1 MKIPEI
7 GRFIKDKNIALENV
21 SFEVLLYILS
31 LYKES
36 VYLIGSRETVERA
49 CVVYQR
55 GIGES
60 HLGFLSPPKYKIKN
74 FVNFFEDITAVSVQA
89 LASKK
94 LLGVCGFI
102 DKQVYTDTIIP
113 LEKKPGSIISEN
125 TNYDQLIELL
135 NNLRYVEVDEILH
148 AGNFIIRGGA
158 IDIIPYN
165 SSNIIRISFLDD
177 NCAIYH
183 VNKTLNQ
190 IKQQVKS
197 FVLLPQLIKKKA
209 VLKSM
214 LPLKSVVFYSE
225 IEKKLY
231 YNLEDKI
238 EPLLSKVIDYQRFIK
253 EYKNKVIQVLPFDID
268 VGFEIQKQAFI
279 PSWFS
284 QKGTVATQHN
294 KHLIGKTKLL
304 YGGVYIH
311 DDFGFCEYLGLEKLN
326 KQERVCLKFTDGVV
340 KLDVYYLSK
349 LSFFSQTRAPRLKLG
364 SLNKPGVWK
373 QKKAKAFNE
382 ATMFVKDLVVSYAQ
396 RDKQPSRQ
404 YNTKDVLIKNF
415 VKAFKYKD
423 TEDQL
428 SCWNNIVDD
437 FNKPTPINRLICGD
451 VGFGKTELAIRAAF
465 LSIINDEQV
474 VVLAPTTLLANQLYQ
489 CFSDRLNDFGVTV
502 DVLSRFSKKPNEVVF
517 QYLSKKTDVLIGT
530 SSVLFKPD
538 LLKQCGLFI
547 VDEEHRF
554 GVKDKELI
562 FKHNPGVNF
571 LSMSATPLPRTLELA
586 LKNIRNLST
595 IQTPPISRK
604 PIISS
609 VSFYNEGLIRD
620 LILKEIAR
628 GGQVYIVDNS
638 VDKLKNLFSILK
650 QLLPNI
656 RFDLIFGSMPGFKLL
671 QKMDLFIKGKTKVL
685 LSTTIIESGIDIG
698 LTNTI
703 IINNAHLLGLSQLH
717 QLRGRVGRSSYQA
730 FAWFLVPKKTITDNG
745 IKRLKAIVKHNL
757 LGVGYNLSLEDLS
770 IRGSGSL
777 FGYKQSGVG
786 GVGFDYYTKL
796 LALAVKGLGINSDLG
811 CLVDLNNKPI
821 SSAFINNDNARAFY
835 YKIIFSAENQTDLN
849 KIEEEIV
856 LLYGFCS
863 KEVKHLLLCRKIS
876 LIAQTKYIKSIIKIK
891 KTTTVSFHLDLVDAF
906 ILYLINYIKT
916 FFDKRSLNFKF
927 ISSHKSLIF
936 KFQHSDKNDY
946 ILLMSF
952 INNLSFTK

>member
-7 GRFIKDKNIALENV
+7 GLFIKNKNIALENV

-36 VYLIGSRETVERA
+36 IYLIGSRKTVERA
-49 CVVYQR
+49 CVVYQ
-55 GIGES
+55 GGVGES
-60 HLGFLSPPKYKIKN
+60 HLGFLSPPKHNIKN
-74 FVNFFEDITAVSVQA
+74 FVNFFENITSVSVQA
-89 LASKK
+89 FASKK
-94 LLGVCGFI
+94 LVGVCGFI
-102 DKQVYTDTIIP
+102 DRQVYTDTIIP
-113 LEKKPGSIISEN
+113 LEKKSGSIITEN
-125 TNYDQLIELL
+125 TNYDELIEVL
-135 NNLRYVEVDEILH
+135 NSLRYTEVDETLH
-148 AGNFIIRGGA
+148 AGNFLVRGGA
-158 IDIIPYN
+158 IDIMPYN
-165 SSNIIRISFLDD
+165 SGNIIRISFLDV

-190 IKQQVKS
+190 IKQQIKS
-197 FVLLPQLIKKKA
+197 FVLLPKLIKKKA
-209 VLKSM
+209 ALKNL
-214 LPLKSVVFYSE
+214 LPLKSVVFYNE
-225 IEKKLY
+225 LEEKLY
-231 YNLEDKI
+231 YNLADKT
-238 EPLLSKVIDYQRFIK
+238 EPLVSKVVDYHRFRN
-253 EYKNKVIQVLPFDID
+253 EYKNKNVLFLPFDID
-268 VGFEIQKQAFI
+268 LGFEIQKQVFI
-279 PSWFS
+279 PSWFC
-284 QKGTVATQHN
+284 QKGVVATQHN

-311 DDFGFCEYLGLEKLN
+311 DDFGFCEYLGLEKLKN
-326 KQERVCLKFTDGVV
+326 QERVCLKFTDGVV
-340 KLDVYYLSK
+340 KLDVYYISK
-349 LSFFSQTRAPRLKLG
+349 LSFFSQNKAPRLQLG

-373 QKKAKAFNE
+373 QKKSKAFNE
-382 ATMFVKDLVVSYAQ
+382 ATMFVKDLVASYAQ

-404 YNTKDVLIKNF
+404 YNTKDVLIKDF

-428 SCWNNIVDD
+428 SCWNSIVED
-437 FNKPTPINRLICGD
+437 FNKPRPINRLICGD
-451 VGFGKTELAIRAAF
+451 VGFGKTELAIRTAF
-465 LSIINDEQV
+465 LSIINNEQV

-502 DVLSRFSKKPNEVVF
+502 DVLSRFSKKPNKVVF
-517 QYLSKKTDVLIGT
+517 QYLSKKTDILIGT

-609 VSFYNEGLIRD
+609 VSFYNEVLIKD
-620 LILKEIAR
+620 LILKEVAR
-628 GGQVYIVDNS
+628 GGQAYIVDNS

-650 QLLPNI
+650 KLLPNI
-656 RFDLIFGSMPGFKLL
+656 KFDLIFGSMPGFKLL
-671 QKMDLFIKGKTKVL
+671 QKMDCFIKGKTKVL

-796 LALAVKGLGINSDLG
+796 LALAVKGLGINSALG

-821 SSAFINNDNARAFY
+821 SSTFINDDNARAFY

-849 KIEEEIV
+849 KIEEEIM

-876 LIAQTKYIKSIIKIK
+876 LTAQTKYIKSIIKIK
-891 KTTTVSFHLDLVDAF
+891 NTTTVAFHLDLVDDF
-906 ILYLINYIKT
+906 ILYLIGYIKT
-916 FFDKRSLNFKF
+916 FFEKRSLNFKF